1 VRIKTFQGRSLE
13 EVLPEIRAE
22 LGAGAVVVGQRTKVQ
37 GGVAG
42 FFGTK
47 VIEVTAADRMPTDD
61 QLVDLEDQLMGGAD
75 GAASVLDEPQPGE
88 PDELAERFAGAM
100 KMGRRGGLDVTDE
113 WDPAQDA
120 ELAQEYGRVLE
131 HAAAA
136 GFEELDVPIVATS
149 VLEPE
154 PQAIAHDPL
163 AQAQALAART
173 HAQLQQSTTH
183 MDDAVY
189 APQMTQTY
197 APPRALPR
205 TTPVQ
210 DRARTFAASVHDTP
224 MQAYEPQALTT
235 PGSAAASVDDA
246 LRSDLA
252 LTTTAGDE
260 LSQAMDAAVDMID
273 MKAMADLRNAM
284 HVSRRVQDQHA
295 AAAAAAAPTLDPTIQ
310 LSLDHVT
317 AQLTDAG
324 VDDDV
329 IESITDIALRH
340 RRPFGGEQ
348 DIDTLLRSMV
358 EETIEIRSGFPQL
371 GRSYRIALVGASSSG
386 KTTVAAKLAHGY
398 GATGLHVGILSIVSP
413 DPTVALMGDPRFNGL
428 NVDVRYA
435 ASPEQAMHAAEAF
448 AGHDLMIIDTPGST
462 YLDPATF
469 AQVQACLAAI
479 GVDDVNVVLPLATSS
494 REARALV
501 DAFRPLGANRMVVSR
516 TDESRYIG
524 QLLNFGFR
532 LGVPMTFLSEGP
544 RITGD
549 LCAASAREIAERIV
563 PAHDRH
569 S

>member
-22 LGAGAVVVGQRTKVQ
+22 LGPGAVVVGQRTKVQ

-47 VIEVTAADRMPTDD
+47 VIEVTAADRMPSDD

-75 GAASVLDEPQPGE
+75 APAAELEVED
-88 PDELAERFAGAM
+88 DADALAERFAGAM

-113 WDPAQDA
+113 WDPSQDA

-136 GFEELDVPIVATS
+136 GFEELDVPVVATT

-154 PQAIAHDPL
+154 PVAADPL

-183 MDDAVY
+183 MDEAVY
-189 APQMTQTY
+189 APQMSQTTY
-197 APPRALPR
+197 APPRAMPR
-205 TTPVQ
+205 TTPVEE
-210 DRARTFAASVHDTP
+210 RARTFAASVHDTP
-224 MQAYEPQALTT
+224 MQAYEPQALTG
-235 PGSAAASVDDA
+235 PGSAAASVDHA

-252 LTTTAGDE
+252 LTMPAGDD

-273 MKAMADLRNAM
+273 MKAMAALRNAM
-284 HVSRRVQDQHA
+284 HVSRRMQDQQA
-295 AAAAAAAPTLDPTIQ
+295 AASPAPAIDPTIQ
-310 LSLDHVT
+310 LALGHIT

-329 IESITDIALRH
+329 IESITDTALRH

-348 DIDTLLRSMV
+348 DIDTLLRSVV
-358 EETIEIRSGFPQL
+358 EETLEVRTGFPRL
-371 GRSYRIALVGASSSG
+371 GRSYRVALVGASSCG

-398 GATGLHVGILSIVSP
+398 GAAGLHVGILSIVSP

-435 ASPEQAMHAAEAF
+435 ATPEQAAHAAEAF
-448 AGHDLMIIDTPGST
+448 SGHDLMIIDTPGST

-469 AQVQACLAAI
+469 AQVQGCLAAI

-501 DAFRPLGANRMVVSR
+501 DAFSPLGANRMVVSR

-549 LCAASAREIAERIV
+549 LRAASAREIAERIL
-563 PAHDRH
+563 PAYDRH